1 MKKQLFENYLLE
13 NIDSAFRFAYSYT
26 KNREDA
32 EDIVSESVI
41 KALKAA
47 ESIKN
52 EQSIKPWFY
61 KIIVNT
67 AMTHLKKAG
76 RVLYINYDEIEEEN
90 GKNDDYSSITFE
102 SMTEKLDI
110 KYRSIIVL
118 RFFEDMSIK
127 EIANVLDLNEN
138 TVKTRLYKGLE
149 ILKIQLGDDIYE

>member
-67 AMTHLKKAG
+67 AMTHLKKQS
-76 RVLYINYDEIEEEN
+76 RVMYIDYDEIEEQH
-90 GKNDDYSSITFE
+90 GKNDDYSDLTFE

-127 EIANVLDLNEN
+127 EIAKVLELNEN
-138 TVKTRLYKGLE
+138 TVKTRLYRGLE
-149 ILKIQLGDDIYE
+149 ILKIQLEGDIYE